1 MKVSSRGLI
10 GTLIIHLLV
19 LALLIFG
26 GLTFPD
32 PPPEE
37 EGVMVNFG
45 TDDTGFGFVEP
56 KGDEANM
63 GNPEPEVT
71 EYIPEEV
78 IQTSPPD
85 PVYEETPPAN
95 NTQDIEEVVVK
106 EDPKPTAEE
115 IRKQQEDLDRINKQK
130 EEARIK
136 KIEKERIDRE
146 VKAEQ
151 QRLAEERKK
160 QEAQA
165 VIFNKMG
172 QNTFGRQ
179 GVGEGEG
186 SQGVKPGD
194 GTNQGVVSGTPGAN
208 NYGDGSGLGDG
219 TSFGLGGRKVLGQIP
234 IPNVDNCNVTSR
246 IIVRV
251 EIQVDRSGNVL
262 SASVLK
268 ATFADNCIWN
278 VVVQAARETK
288 FNADQSAAFKQTG
301 WIEYTIEP

>member
-95 NTQDIEEVVVK
+95 NTPDIEEVVVK
-106 EDPKPTAEE
+106 EDPNPLQKREKSKKHRQLYL
-115 IRKQQEDLDRINKQK
+115 ISWDRTHSGAK
-130 EEARIK
+130 EL
-136 KIEKERIDRE
+136 EKE
-146 VKAEQ
+146 
-151 QRLAEERKK
+151 
-160 QEAQA
+160 
-165 VIFNKMG
+165 
-172 QNTFGRQ
+172 
-179 GVGEGEG
+179 
-186 SQGVKPGD
+186 
-194 GTNQGVVSGTPGAN
+194 
-208 NYGDGSGLGDG
+208 
-219 TSFGLGGRKVLGQIP
+219 KVLRELNQVTGQIKE
-234 IPNVDNCNVTSR
+234 S
-246 IIVRV
+246 
-251 EIQVDRSGNVL
+251 
-262 SASVLK
+262 
-268 ATFADNCIWN
+268 
-278 VVVQAARETK
+278 
-288 FNADQSAAFKQTG
+288 
-301 WIEYTIEP
+301 